1 MLSYLQWHLLSA
13 WNGIEQHVITHHC
26 IELRCE
32 SKKTGPFP
40 FEHSFGKYCQI
51 LIILSLLQTEINWD
65 LFSSV
70 WGRQQKLHSAE
81 AS

>member
-51 LIILSLLQTEINWD
+51 L
-65 LFSSV
+65 
-70 WGRQQKLHSAE
+70 
-81 AS
+81 